1 VRAFFDAKADEIT
14 NIFRTSTD
22 SQQKQ
27 QLITLLTDVDPG
39 NLPKYQTVLGR

>member
-22 SQQKQ
+22 QQQKQ
-27 QLITLLTDVDPG
+27 QLVALLTDVDPG
-39 NLPKYQTVLGR
+39 NLAKYQTINR